1 MKKEKVGEDM
11 NIMDAVKKL
20 RFKTSA
26 GMMECKDALKESNG
40 DIDKAVEILRK
51 KGIAKAAKKSSR
63 ITGQGI
69 IESYIHMGNRIGVL
83 IEVNCETDFVAR
95 NNEFR
100 NVTRELAMQV
110 AAANPL
116 YVSREEIPEDAIGKE
131 KEIFRSQIKDKPE
144 NVTEK
149 IVEGKLEKYFSE
161 VCLLEQPFIK
171 DPNVKIKDIVTQ
183 LIAKLGENVSVKRF
197 VRYEL
202 GEEY

>member
-1 MKKEKVGEDM
+1 M
-11 NIMDAVKKL
+11 NILDAVKKL

-26 GMMECKDALKESNG
+26 GMMECKEALKESKG

-51 KGIAKAAKKSSR
+51 KGIAKAAKRASR
-63 ITGQGI
+63 ITGQGV
-69 IESYIHMGNRIGVL
+69 IESYIHTGNRIGVL
-83 IEVNCETDFVAR
+83 LEVNCETDFVAR

-116 YVSREEIPEDAIGKE
+116 YVAREEIPADAIEKE
-131 KEIFRSQIKDKPE
+131 KEIFRSQIKDKPA

-161 VCLLEQPFIK
+161 VCLIEQPFIK

-183 LIAKLGENVSVKRF
+183 LIAKLGENVTVKRF
-197 VRYEL
+197 VRFEV